1 VNKSAGAN
9 GPYNP
14 VITGTGSAVPS
25 KTLTNEDFTKIV
37 NTSDEWITTRTG
49 IKVRHVAGE
58 GETTATLSAEAARK
72 ALAAADLDAEDVE
85 LIIVATV
92 TPEMVFP
99 STACFVQDMI
109 GAKNAWAFD
118 LAAAC
123 SGFVY
128 GLSIVQQF
136 IHAGRYR
143 NALVIGAETLT
154 RITDYD
160 DRASCVLFGDG
171 AGAVVVEA
179 SQEGPLGII
188 YSTSAS
194 DGSAW
199 SSLTCEAYGSRYPV
213 GKPLD
218 DPKKTL
224 MYINGREVYQ
234 LAIRRIV
241 EIVNDCL
248 DHCDSGTID
257 ARQISHPNLTPGH
270 AGTGIAGGDNGISL
284 VMRSHSRHNG
294 NRAFPFFP
302 QGLYR
307 RLIHTDNLWCVNNSD
322 RVVGGIAQCQLL
334 FDTILH
340 ADQDKLIIG
349 VKHFI
354 CFQRALNNFIGC
366 VVATH
371 SVNCDTHCQP
381 AASLPSFNVI
391 FGFTNPQLSQAA

>member
-1 VNKSAGAN
+1 MVNKSSCSN
-9 GPYNP
+9 SPYNP
-14 VITGTGSAVPS
+14 VITGTGSSLPV

-37 NTSDEWITTRTG
+37 DTSDEWITTRTG
-49 IKVRHVAGE
+49 IKVRHVASE
-58 GETTATLSAEAARK
+58 GETTATLSAEASKK
-72 ALAAADLDAEDVE
+72 ALSDADLDPEDVE
-85 LIIVATV
+85 LIIVATI

-136 IHAGRYR
+136 INTGRYK

-154 RITDYD
+154 RITDYED
-160 DRASCVLFGDG
+160 KASCVLFGDG
-171 AGAVVVEA
+171 AGAVIVER
-179 SQEGPLGII
+179 SQGGPLGIM

-199 SSLTCEAYGSRYPV
+199 ASLKCQAYGSRYPV

-224 MYINGREVYQ
+224 MDINGREVYQ

-248 DHCDSGTID
+248 DHCNLGTNDIKMYIPHQMN
-257 ARQISHPNLTPGH
+257 ARIIESV
-270 AGTGIAGGDNGISL
+270 AK
-284 VMRSHSRHNG
+284 
-294 NRAFPFFP
+294 
-302 QGLYR
+302 
-307 RLIHTDNLWCVNNSD
+307 RLKLPAD
-322 RVVGGIAQCQLL
+322 RVFIN
-334 FDTILH
+334 I
-340 ADQDKLIIG
+340 DKYG
-349 VKHFI
+349 
-354 CFQRALNNFIGC
+354 N
-366 VVATH
+366 T
-371 SVNCDTHCQP
+371 S
-381 AASLPSFNVI
+381 AASIPIALDECCREGKIKSGDIVLLVAFGGGLTWGANVVQ
-391 FGFTNPQLSQAA
+391 F